1 MNDASLKDLVEE
13 ELEWEPSVDATD
25 IGVGVEDG
33 VVTLMGYVSSF
44 TQKMAAERAVSQ
56 VKGVRAIA
64 QELEVRFA
72 GMDTEADDRIA
83 KRALDVLDW
92 DVAIPNEAIK
102 VKVQKGHV
110 TLSGEV
116 EWRYQANRARDKID
130 GLPGV
135 KAVSNLIQIKPRVS
149 GKDVKEK
156 IEQALKR
163 DAELEAKSIRVSVMD
178 GKVTLEGNVHTW
190 HDREVAEQA
199 AWAAPGVRDVVDRIR
214 IS

>member
-1 MNDASLKDLVEE
+1 MNDASLKELVEE

-44 TQKMAAERAVSQ
+44 TQKMAAERAASR

-102 VKVQKGHV
+102 VKVQNGHV
-110 TLSGEV
+110 TLSGQV

-135 KAVSNLIQIKPRVS
+135 KAVSNLIQIKPKVY
-149 GKDVKEK
+149 GNDVKEK

-163 DAELEAKSIRVSVMD
+163 DAELEAKSIRVSVMN

-199 AWAAPGVRDVVDRIR
+199 AWAAPGVQDVVDRIR

>member
-1 MNDASLKDLVEE
+1 MDDAVLKDLVEE

-44 TQKMAAERAVSQ
+44 TQKMAAERAVSR

-92 DVAIPNEAIK
+92 DVAIPSGAIK
-102 VKVQKGHV
+102 VKVQNGHV

-116 EWRYQANRARDKID
+116 DWRYQANRARDKID

-135 KAVSNLIQIKPRVS
+135 KAVSNLIQIKPSRS
-149 GKDVKEK
+149 RMARSHWKAMFTLGMIVKSPSRRRGPRPAFRMLL
-156 IEQALKR
+156 IAFAS
-163 DAELEAKSIRVSVMD
+163 AEM
-178 GKVTLEGNVHTW
+178 G
-190 HDREVAEQA
+190 
-199 AWAAPGVRDVVDRIR
+199 RIDEPY
-214 IS
+214 

>member
-1 MNDASLKDLVEE
+1 MDDAVLKDLVEE

-44 TQKMAAERAVSQ
+44 TQKMAAERAVSR

-92 DVAIPNEAIK
+92 DVAIPSSAIK
-102 VKVQKGHV
+102 VKVQNGHV

-116 EWRYQANRARDKID
+116 DWRYQANRARDKID

-135 KAVSNLIQIKPRVS
+135 KAVSNLIQIKPKVS
-149 GKDVKEK
+149 GKDVKEQ

-163 DAELEAKSIRVSVMD
+163 DAELDAKTIRVSVQD

-190 HDREVAEQA
+190 HDREIAEQA
-199 AWAAPGVRDVVDRIR
+199 AWAAPGVQDVVDRIR

>member
-1 MNDASLKDLVEE
+1 MNDSSLKELVEE
-13 ELEWEPSVDATD
+13 ELEWEPSIDAAD

-33 VVTLMGYVSSF
+33 VVTLMGYVSSYAE
-44 TQKMAAERAVSQ
+44 KIAAERATSR

-64 QELEVRFA
+64 QKLEVRLL
-72 GMDTEADDRIA
+72 GTGVEDDDRIA

-102 VKVQKGHV
+102 VKVQNGHV

-116 EWRYQANRARDKID
+116 DWRYQANRARDKID

-135 KAVSNLIQIKPRVS
+135 KAVSNLIQIKPKVS
-149 GKDVKEK
+149 GKDVKEQ

-163 DAELEAKSIRVSVMD
+163 DAELEAKTIRVSVLN

-199 AWAAPGVRDVVDRIR
+199 AWAAPGVQDVVDRIR

>member
-44 TQKMAAERAVSQ
+44 TQKMAAERAVSR

-102 VKVQKGHV
+102 VKVQNGHV
-110 TLSGEV
+110 TLSGQV
-116 EWRYQANRARDKID
+116 EWRYQANRARDKIE

-135 KAVSNLIQIKPRVS
+135 KAVSNLIQIKPKVS
-149 GKDVKEK
+149 GEDVKEK

-163 DAELEAKSIRVSVMD
+163 DAELEAKTIRVSVMN

-199 AWAAPGVRDVVDRIR
+199 AWAAPGVQDVVDRIR

>member
-1 MNDASLKDLVEE
+1 MNDASLKELIEE
-13 ELEWEPSVDATD
+13 ELEWEPSIDATD

-44 TQKMAAERAVSQ
+44 TQKMAAERAASR

-64 QELEVRFA
+64 QELEVRFV
-72 GMDTEADDRIA
+72 GMNTEADDRIA

-102 VKVQKGHV
+102 VKVQNGHV
-110 TLSGEV
+110 TLSGQV
-116 EWRYQANRARDKID
+116 EWRYQANRARDKIE

-135 KAVSNLIQIKPRVS
+135 KAVSNLIQIKPKVS
-149 GKDVKEK
+149 GEDVKEK

-163 DAELEAKSIRVSVMD
+163 DAELEAKTIRVTVMN

-199 AWAAPGVRDVVDRIR
+199 AWAAPGVQDVVDRIR

>member
-1 MNDASLKDLVEE
+1 MNDASLKELVEE
-13 ELEWEPSVDATD
+13 ELEWEPSIDATD

-44 TQKMAAERAVSQ
+44 TQKMAAERAASR
-56 VKGVRAIA
+56 VKCVRAIA

-83 KRALDVLDW
+83 KRALDVLNW

-102 VKVQKGHV
+102 VMVQNGHV
-110 TLSGEV
+110 TLSGQL
-116 EWRYQANRARDKID
+116 EWRYQANRARDKIE

-135 KAVSNLIQIKPRVS
+135 KAVSNLIQIKPKVS
-149 GKDVKEK
+149 GEDVKEK

-163 DAELEAKSIRVSVMD
+163 DAELEAKTIRVSVMN

>member
-1 MNDASLKDLVEE
+1 MNDASLKELVEE
-13 ELEWEPSVDATD
+13 ELEWEPSIDATD

-44 TQKMAAERAVSQ
+44 TQKMAAERAASR

-102 VKVQKGHV
+102 VKVQNGHV
-110 TLSGEV
+110 TLSGQV
-116 EWRYQANRARDKID
+116 EWRYQANRARDKIE

-135 KAVSNLIQIKPRVS
+135 KAVSNLIQIKPKVS
-149 GKDVKEK
+149 GEDVKEK

-163 DAELEAKSIRVSVMD
+163 DAELEAKTIRVSVMN

-199 AWAAPGVRDVVDRIR
+199 AWAAPGVQDVVDRIR

>member
-1 MNDASLKDLVEE
+1 MNDASLKELVEE
-13 ELEWEPSVDATD
+13 ELEWEPSIDATD

-44 TQKMAAERAVSQ
+44 TQKMAAERAASR
-56 VKGVRAIA
+56 VKCVRAIA

-102 VKVQKGHV
+102 VMVQNGHV
-110 TLSGEV
+110 TLSGQL
-116 EWRYQANRARDKID
+116 EWRYQANRARDKIE

-135 KAVSNLIQIKPRVS
+135 KAVSNLIQIKPKVS
-149 GKDVKEK
+149 GEDVKEK

-163 DAELEAKSIRVSVMD
+163 DAELEAKTIRVSVMN

>member
-1 MNDASLKDLVEE
+1 MDDAVLKDLVEE

-44 TQKMAAERAVSQ
+44 TQKMAAERAVSR

-92 DVAIPNEAIK
+92 DVAIPSGAIK
-102 VKVQKGHV
+102 VKVQNGHV

-116 EWRYQANRARDKID
+116 DWRYQANRARDKID

-135 KAVSNLIQIKPRVS
+135 KAVSNLIQIKPKVS
-149 GKDVKEK
+149 GKDVKEQ

-163 DAELEAKSIRVSVMD
+163 DAELDAKTIRVSVQD

-199 AWAAPGVRDVVDRIR
+199 AWAAPGVQDVIDRIR

>member
-1 MNDASLKDLVEE
+1 
-13 ELEWEPSVDATD
+13 
-25 IGVGVEDG
+25 
-33 VVTLMGYVSSF
+33 MGYVSSF
-44 TQKMAAERAVSQ
+44 TQKMAAERAASR
-56 VKGVRAIA
+56 VKCVRAIA

-102 VKVQKGHV
+102 VMVQNGHV
-110 TLSGEV
+110 TLSGQL
-116 EWRYQANRARDKID
+116 EWRYQANRARDKIE

-135 KAVSNLIQIKPRVS
+135 KAVSNLIQIKPKVS
-149 GKDVKEK
+149 GEDVKEK

-163 DAELEAKSIRVSVMD
+163 DAELEAKTIRVSVMN